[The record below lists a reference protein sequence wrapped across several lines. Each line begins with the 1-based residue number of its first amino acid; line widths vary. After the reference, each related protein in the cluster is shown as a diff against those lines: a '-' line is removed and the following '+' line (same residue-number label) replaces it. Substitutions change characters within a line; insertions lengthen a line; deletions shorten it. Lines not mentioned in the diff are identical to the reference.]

1 MTILR
6 YPLSA
11 LLGDYAIGLSG
22 TAICVVMLVTASWG
36 SKLIWLFLGLTLCCL
51 AYTIRTALQHRT
63 VFQVDERGIARV
75 LMGNTRRIDWDGLEG
90 MSLRYYARRRA
101 KKKGMGSV
109 LGRIGRRSFDERP
122 ASEERPSS
130 PLQEGW
136 LVLKLRNGAKQSIV
150 LESGLPDFFALAER
164 AALAAHQNN
173 VELDPVSDDNLR
185 ALASLPPE
193 FRAPSGQSSGI
204 SSFRRNS

>member
-22 TAICVVMLVTASWG
+22 TAICVVMLVTASWS

-63 VFQVDERGIARV
+63 VFQVDDRGIARV
-75 LMGNTRRIDWDGLEG
+75 LMGNTRRIDWDGLQG

-122 ASEERPSS
+122 ASEERPSA

-136 LVLKLRNGAKQSIV
+136 LVLKLRNAAKQSIV

-164 AALAAHQNN
+164 AARAAHENN

-193 FRAPSGQSSGI
+193 FRAPSGQASGI